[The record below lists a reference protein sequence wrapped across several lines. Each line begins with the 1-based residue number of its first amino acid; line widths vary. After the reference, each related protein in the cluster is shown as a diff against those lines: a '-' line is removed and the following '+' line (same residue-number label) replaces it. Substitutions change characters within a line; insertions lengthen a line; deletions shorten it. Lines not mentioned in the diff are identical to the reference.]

1 MSVDAQKGRAVDSR
15 SVFRGE
21 LGGRLKGLLV
31 AVALSALALAPARVQ
46 AQQGAVAMVDDS
58 TVEVTCSM
66 SHDFWEP
73 ILTIGPIDAAAEE
86 ASLAKDIKVTLKYL
100 FLQGSKRQ
108 RITLRVKW
116 TQNAL
121 MTLEINSKKVCDTQG
136 TMGVRTTINGQTQVS
151 DGKAAL
157 PPGYIR
163 ILPEELD

>member
-1 MSVDAQKGRAVDSR
+1 MDSISDFQKESWKTV
-15 SVFRGE
+15 
-21 LGGRLKGLLV
+21 KGLL
-31 AVALSALALAPARVQ
+31 AASALGALLLAPSMVG
-46 AQQGAVAMVDDS
+46 AQQSAVAMVDDS
-58 TVEVTCSM
+58 TVEVTCSL
-66 SHDFWEP
+66 SQDSWEP

-86 ASLAKDIKVTLKYL
+86 ASMSKDIKVTLKYL

-121 MTLEINSKKVCDTQG
+121 MTLEINSKQVCDTQG

-163 ILPEELD
+163 ILPEDLD